1 MAREARSGKTLVN
14 APPPSLK
21 TLAVR
26 GTGLGE
32 GKEMAVRGISVISH
46 QGKSVADGGP
56 RGWVEASRRHQPAT
70 VRWAWAFPGLGLQ
83 SCADRIWWIDSL
95 VGA

>member
-32 GKEMAVRGISVISH
+32 GKEMAARGISVISH

-70 VRWAWAFPGLGLQ
+70 VRWAWLFQ
-83 SCADRIWWIDSL
+83 DSDSNRAPI
-95 VGA
+95 VYGG